1 MRNPDEQERRDKL
14 INLLFELSQS
24 QDIFREKKKRSGIF
38 LELEQ
43 IYYIQ
48 GSDEYFRHFY
58 SDILSTLTQIDSDDN
73 QGSLDVLAVN
83 MQAIKDGYQAVNYDG
98 SKLIDISKSIIKLYD
113 HTNLEVAR
121 INYTKQLNNVTKS
134 DLASTKELLQK
145 QKEEFDNAKSETEMI
160 RNTLGEETDKANKR
174 IEDSQ
179 KQMQNEYVTILGIF
193 AAIVLAFTGGMTFSS
208 SVLNNISKASVYRL
222 SLISF
227 IIGMIF
233 FDLVWVLIDF
243 IRDINGKSIRKKWLF
258 VFVNIV
264 MIGGIVCSCLA
275 YKYNWF

>member
-14 INLLFELSQS
+14 IELLFELSKA
-24 QDIFREKKKRSGIF
+24 QDIFREKKKRSDIF
-38 LELEQ
+38 LKLEE
-43 IYYIQ
+43 IYYIP

-73 QGSLDVLAVN
+73 EGSLDVLAVN

-98 SKLIDISKSIIKLYD
+98 DKLIDISKSIIKLFD

-121 INYTKQLNNVTKS
+121 INYTKQLNNATKS
-134 DLASTKELLQK
+134 DLASTKELLKK
-145 QKEEFDNAKSETEMI
+145 QREEFDNTKSETETI
-160 RNTLGEETDKANKR
+160 RNTLREETEKANKK
-174 IEDSQ
+174 IEDNQ

-208 SVLNNISKASVYRL
+208 AVLNNISKASVYRL

-227 IIGMIF
+227 IIGLVF
-233 FDLVWVLIDF
+233 FNLIWVLIDF
-243 IRDINGKSIRKKWLF
+243 VRDINGKTIRKKWLF
-258 VFVNIV
+258 VVVNIIMV
-264 MIGGIVCSCLA
+264 GGIICSCLA
-275 YKYNWF
+275 YKYKWF

>member
-14 INLLFELSQS
+14 IELLFELSKT
-24 QDIFREKKKRSGIF
+24 QDIFREKKKRSDIF
-38 LELEQ
+38 LKLEE
-43 IYYIQ
+43 IYYIP

-73 QGSLDVLAVN
+73 EGSLDVLAVN

-98 SKLIDISKSIIKLYD
+98 DKLIDISKSIIKLFD

-121 INYTKQLNNVTKS
+121 INYTKQLNNATKS
-134 DLASTKELLQK
+134 DLVSTKELLKK
-145 QKEEFDNAKSETEMI
+145 QREEFDNTKSETETI
-160 RNTLGEETDKANKR
+160 RNTLREETEKSNKK
-174 IEDSQ
+174 IEDNQ

-222 SLISF
+222 SLLSF
-227 IIGMIF
+227 IIGLVF
-233 FDLVWVLIDF
+233 FNLIWVLIDF
-243 IRDINGKSIRKKWLF
+243 VRDINGKTIRKKWLF
-258 VFVNIV
+258 VVVNIIMV
-264 MIGGIVCSCLA
+264 GGIICSCLA
-275 YKYNWF
+275 YKYKWF

>member
-14 INLLFELSQS
+14 IELLFELSKA
-24 QDIFREKKKRSGIF
+24 QDIFREKKKRSDIF
-38 LELEQ
+38 LKLEE
-43 IYYIQ
+43 IYYIP

-73 QGSLDVLAVN
+73 ERSLDVLAVN
-83 MQAIKDGYQAVNYDG
+83 MQAIKDGYQTVNYDG
-98 SKLIDISKSIIKLYD
+98 DKLIDISKSIIKLFD

-121 INYTKQLNNVTKS
+121 INYTKQLNNATKS
-134 DLASTKELLQK
+134 DLASTKELLKK
-145 QKEEFDNAKSETEMI
+145 QREEFDNTKSETETI
-160 RNTLGEETDKANKR
+160 RNTLREETEKANKK
-174 IEDSQ
+174 IEDNQ

-227 IIGMIF
+227 IIGLVF
-233 FDLVWVLIDF
+233 FNLIWVLIDF
-243 IRDINGKSIRKKWLF
+243 VRDINGKTIRKKWLF
-258 VFVNIV
+258 VVVNIIMV
-264 MIGGIVCSCLA
+264 GGIICSCLA
-275 YKYNWF
+275 YKYKWF